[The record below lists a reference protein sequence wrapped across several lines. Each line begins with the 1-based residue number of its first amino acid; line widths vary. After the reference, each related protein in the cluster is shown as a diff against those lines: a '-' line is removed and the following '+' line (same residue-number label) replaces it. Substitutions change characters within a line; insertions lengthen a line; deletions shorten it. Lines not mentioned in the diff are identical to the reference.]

1 MTLNSLLSVTL
12 KGLQGTELTDGH
24 LHASQSQNNALALLH
39 HFPGITND
47 GRGAVKALCPYKI
60 AWLLL

>member
-1 MTLNSLLSVTL
+1 MFPKQNPAAPD
-12 KGLQGTELTDGH
+12 TELTDGY

-47 GRGAVKALCPYKI
+47 GRGAVKPL
-60 AWLLL
+60 